1 MRELLRRVAYLWNR
15 RRLEREMAEEMAYHR
30 ELLSPERRAEFGSD
44 LRLREDAR
52 EVWGCAWLDR
62 LRQDLAYGARVLR
75 NSPAFTLTAI
85 LVLGSGIGVP
95 LTVFRAAVS
104 DLQGGPLPNPDTLVQ
119 LRRRAP
125 GVFISRLPYP
135 ELAFYAANAKSFRSV
150 IGISERDQAAFG
162 ETAPGAAPE
171 QIQVAFATSNYFPE
185 FGVVPTL
192 GRVLT
197 LDDERRDSEPVAL
210 IGELFWQRRLGGDPA
225 VIGESIR
232 VNGKLVRVVGV
243 MPRSSRARYDLWM
256 PLARQP
262 FVIDG
267 SNLLTDWDSALDVYA
282 RLRPG
287 ESVKAAQQ
295 ETLALAA
302 RLHQLQPDRARA
314 GEYLEAHPILQFETD
329 SPEFQI
335 VLVSVALVL
344 LLLVAACA
352 NLGTLVLARG
362 VTREREIRI
371 RMALGAGRARVVRQ
385 LFTESLMLAAL
396 CALCG
401 LVLSTFFLK
410 WIQLEHNP
418 TSTLLPDWRTIVVT
432 FGVSLLCALVFGLPP
447 ALRLTSLVPSAGRAR
462 SIFLAAQVAVSCLLL
477 VVSGLLVGGL
487 KQLGHAEPGFDYRQ
501 LLWVSPG
508 LKAHGYG
515 DASAKAYLDALRAR
529 TAAWPDV
536 QAASQVSL
544 GPWGNL
550 HMGAGWMGRQ
560 FAGNRV
566 DPQFLETMR
575 MRLLRGRNFL
585 PGEEGVVMVT
595 EAAARVLWPNEDSL
609 GKSLPWD
616 PQGGAHGPTVVGV
629 VANASTA
636 AVGNPEPLEF
646 YLPQSPGDALNSVL
660 LLRVSGNPHDF
671 IRRFQDAARALDGR
685 LQPAVPVISDAYDGE
700 MKNTSHALAGVAIL
714 GFVAIVLS
722 AIGLAGLAGY
732 TVAQRTREIGLRIA
746 LGARAAQV
754 VRAILAPM
762 SGAIVIGFVCGAV
775 GGATVGKLL
784 RSGIPAMAGINVFDP
799 LAYLAAMAFFAAVV
813 ALSILAPGR
822 RAIRIDPSRALQHE

>member
-1 MRELLRRVAYLWNR
+1 MRELLRRIAYLWNR

-30 ELLSPERRAEFGSD
+30 ELLSPERRTEFGSD

-52 EVWGCAWLDR
+52 EVWGWAWLDR

-75 NSPAFTLTAI
+75 NSPGFTLTGV
-85 LVLGSGIGVP
+85 LVLASGIGVP
-95 LTVFRAAVS
+95 LTVFRAALS
-104 DLQGGPLPNPDTLVQ
+104 DLQGGPLPDPDTLVH

-125 GVFISRLPYP
+125 GVFITNLPYP

-150 IGISERDQAAFG
+150 IGVSERNQAIFG

-185 FGVVPTL
+185 FGIVPAY
-192 GRVLT
+192 GRLLT
-197 LDDERRDSEPVAL
+197 PDDERRDSESVAL
-210 IGELFWQRRLGGDPA
+210 IGELFWQRRLGRDPA
-225 VIGESIR
+225 VIGQSIR

-243 MPRSSRARYDLWM
+243 MPRSARARYELWM
-256 PLARQP
+256 PLVRQP

-267 SNLLTDWDSALDVYA
+267 STLLTDWNSALDVYA

-287 ESVKAAQQ
+287 VSVKASQQ

-302 RLHQLQPDRARA
+302 SLHQLQPDRVRP
-314 GEYLEAHPILQFETD
+314 GEYLEAHPVLQFETN

-335 VLVSVALVL
+335 VLVTIALVL

-396 CALCG
+396 CGLCG
-401 LVLSTFFLK
+401 LMLSTGILK

-418 TSTLLPDWRTIVVT
+418 ASTLLPDWRTIAVT
-432 FGVSLLCALVFGLPP
+432 FGVSLLAALVFGLPP
-447 ALRLTSLVPSAGRAR
+447 ALRLTSLVPRAGRAR

-487 KQLGHAEPGFDYRQ
+487 KQLGRAEPGFDYRH

-515 DASAKAYLDALRAR
+515 DAAAKAYLDALRAR

-536 QAASQVSL
+536 QAVSQVSL
-544 GPWGNL
+544 GPWGNV
-550 HMGAGWMGRQ
+550 HMGAAWMGRQ

-566 DPQFLETMR
+566 DSQFLETMR
-575 MRLLRGRNFL
+575 MHLVRGRNFL
-585 PGEEGVVMVT
+585 PGEEGVVMIT
-595 EAAARVLWPNEDSL
+595 EAAARVLWRDEDAL

-616 PQGGAHGPTVVGV
+616 AQGGAHGPTVVGV
-629 VANASTA
+629 VANASTTV
-636 AVGNPEPLEF
+636 VGNPEPLEF
-646 YLPQSPGDALNSVL
+646 YLPQSRSDGLNSVL
-660 LLRVSGNPHDF
+660 LLRVSGHPHDF
-671 IRRFQDAARALDGR
+671 VRRLQDAARALDGR

-700 MKNTSHALAGVAIL
+700 MKSTSHALAGVAIL
-714 GFVAIVLS
+714 GSVAILLS

-762 SGAIVIGFVCGAV
+762 SHAIVIGFVCGAL
-775 GGATVGKLL
+775 GGAAVAKVL

-799 LAYLAAMAFFAAVV
+799 LAYLVAMAFFAAVV

-822 RAIRIDPSRALQHE
+822 RAIRISPSKALQHE